1 MVRVTVSRQSKV
13 NLGKAKARTAKYM
26 KKTSRKGAYN
36 KTAKRQMVIRR
47 APIVE
52 TKQRVHSDIAIIND
66 QMLTNE
72 NPLVYRTLQ
81 VDDAF
86 TILNLE
92 TFYRHQQ
99 GLQEYEIIGQNI
111 FSKYLNLKTEFKFP
125 QGETVTLIDSAD
137 KEYQARNAMIQD
149 STKLYL
155 ICGWVTSSYDAPID
169 NNPSPSLPAQSTVTP
184 NNLISYL
191 NQQLRPFFDDDTDK
205 LQFRPKETTNIKIL
219 SYRRIKP
226 NLTEAIGTQATP
238 TFLNY
243 VDPATPIPAY
253 QANAHGSIPNVMRSH
268 SWKVMKKIALTK
280 GADAPVETHPVDKE
294 NLFPNN
300 DWLPFAV
307 IYNPNFKQQ
316 QDAASVLTNPLL
328 PPGASNPVLP
338 DSQYSQVQFIQYRY
352 NDAHYFTDS

>member
-1 MVRVTVSRQSKV
+1 MPVRKDYTPRATKKGRVMRKLKT
-13 NLGKAKARTAKYM
+13 AR
-26 KKTSRKGAYN
+26 GAYKKN
-36 KTAKRQMVIRR
+36 VKNQMVMRR

-52 TKQRVHSDIAIIND
+52 TKQRVHSDIAIINE

-72 NPLVYRTLQ
+72 NPLVYRALAL
-81 VDDAF
+81 DDAF

-92 TFYRHQQ
+92 SFYRQQQ
-99 GLQEYEIIGQNI
+99 GLQEYEVIGQNI

-125 QGETVTLIDSAD
+125 QGEMVTLTDTAGKD
-137 KEYQARNAMIQD
+137 YQARNAFIQD

-155 ICGWVTSSYDAPID
+155 ICGMVTASYDAPID
-169 NNPSPSLPAQSTVTP
+169 NNPSPSLPAQSNVIP
-184 NNLISYL
+184 DNLISYL

-226 NLTEAIGTQATP
+226 NLNEAIGTQATP
-238 TFLNY
+238 AFLNY
-243 VDPATPIPAY
+243 IDPETPTPAY
-253 QANAHGSIPNVMRSH
+253 QAESHGSIPNVMRSH
-268 SWKVMKKIALTK
+268 SWKIMKKIALTK
-280 GADAPVETHPVDKE
+280 GADAPVETHPNDKE

-300 DWLPFAV
+300 SWLPFAV

-328 PPGASNPVLP
+328 PPGSTNPVLP
-338 DSQYSQVQFIQYRY
+338 DGQFSRVQFIQYRY